1 LTAGL
6 ENWSDGEKKKK
17 KSNYDG
23 IGRSGAEPLFW
34 VGRRI
39 YIKKSLFFLNGATLP
54 YFNYRIR
61 VPIKQQQQQQQQQ
74 KKPNQGSMGI
84 RSAPRVP

>member
-1 LTAGL
+1 LG
-6 ENWSDGEKKKK
+6 GKKNIYKK
-17 KSNYDG
+17 
-23 IGRSGAEPLFW
+23 EP
-34 VGRRI
+34 
-39 YIKKSLFFLNGATLP
+39 FFLNGATLP